1 MRFAPLVLITLLAP
15 IITANAQPDLEDIRD
30 QLKKSVRNSDVGA
43 GYAQM
48 LNFFVE
54 PDISA
59 STFSGDDTDYDIF
72 KVPLQIEIPLADSD
86 WQIALRGTLSH
97 ARADADSELPLFGA
111 VDSQW
116 RADSGQLGAGLIM
129 PFNTNWSAFV
139 GAEFGI
145 SRLQNEADYLDELG
159 QALLPAV
166 ADGIIFNWD
175 TNARISGVT
184 GGLGYTTKL
193 ADKYDLDINGRYTF
207 SHIASYSESRDLPS
221 FSENT
226 GTFSLKADL
235 IHPYGVSVA
244 DLPLFGKVHLGGTAF
259 SGNNRNAL
267 GFNHFYE
274 VGYSVGLDISRL
286 GYKVKS
292 LSIGYQWNQG
302 SDVDG
307 YSVMFGWEFI

>member
-1 MRFAPLVLITLLAP
+1 MRFTPLLFIALLAP
-15 IITANAQPDLEDIRD
+15 VLAANAQTDLDDIRD
-30 QLKKSVRNSDVGA
+30 QLKQSVRNSDVGA

-59 STFSGDDTDYDIF
+59 STFSADDTDYDIF
-72 KVPLQIEIPLADSD
+72 KIPLQFEIPIADSD

-97 ARADADSELPLFGA
+97 ARADADSELPPFGA

-116 RADSGQLGAGLIM
+116 QADSGQLGAGLIM
-129 PFNTNWSAFV
+129 PFNANWSAFV
-139 GAEFGI
+139 GGEFGI
-145 SRLQNEADYLDELG
+145 SRLQNEADYLDEIG
-159 QALLPAV
+159 QDLLPAI

-175 TNARISGVT
+175 TNARISGIT
-184 GGLGYTTKL
+184 GGLRYATKL

-235 IHPYGVSVA
+235 LHPYGVSIA
-244 DLPLFGKVHLGGTAF
+244 KLPVFGKVHLGGTAF
-259 SGNNRNAL
+259 TGNNRNAL
-267 GFNHFYE
+267 GFDHFYE
-274 VGYSVGLDISRL
+274 VGYSVGLDISQL

-292 LSIGYQWNQG
+292 LSAGYQWNQG
-302 SDVDG
+302 SNVDG
-307 YSVMFGWEFI
+307 YSVMFGWEFM

>member
-1 MRFAPLVLITLLAP
+1 MRLTPLLLIALLAP
-15 IITANAQPDLEDIRD
+15 ALAANAQPNLDDIRD
-30 QLKKSVRNSDVGA
+30 QLKNSVRNSDVGA

-48 LNFFVE
+48 LNFFAE

-59 STFSGDDTDYDIF
+59 SRLSADDVDYDIF
-72 KVPLQIEIPLADSD
+72 KIPLQFEIPLADSD

-97 ARADADSELPLFGA
+97 ARADSDSELPPFGTVA
-111 VDSQW
+111 SEWQ
-116 RADSGQLGAGLIM
+116 ADSGQLGAGLIM
-129 PFNTNWSAFV
+129 PFSTHWSAFV
-139 GAEFGI
+139 AAEFGI
-145 SRLQNEADYLDELG
+145 SRLQNEADYLDEFG
-159 QALLPAV
+159 QDLLPAI

-175 TNARISGVT
+175 TNARISGIT

-193 ADKYDLDINGRYTF
+193 ADKYDLNINGRYTF

-235 IHPYGVSVA
+235 IHPYGVSIA
-244 DLPLFGKVHLGGTAF
+244 ELPVFGKVHLGGTAF
-259 SGNNRNAL
+259 TGNNRNAL
-267 GFNHFYE
+267 GFTHFYE
-274 VGYSVGLDISRL
+274 VGYSVGLDISQL

-292 LSIGYQWNQG
+292 LSVGYQWNQG

-307 YSVMFGWEFI
+307 YSVLLSWELM